1 MTFTLW
7 IKAIPHY
14 IQAYFTTFNVS
25 TVVRL
30 LNTACAPNV
39 TQVQLGA
46 WKSRSYTG
54 FLAQPQWQTQC
65 HFPPSCFSPPCNYNV
80 YADILMKTNGR
91 KQLLCWIEWG
101 KEGGRDGGKEW
112 RGIYMKAV
120 PLEHHF
126 PFLWRLV
133 NNKIKEVSVS
143 NPKWLAVS
151 ASLLKE
157 WDGDGEEKKMRGCG
171 GERDWRKRY
180 DGVKSVEI
188 LRVFGETFR
197 RIG

>member
-54 FLAQPQWQTQC
+54 FLLQPQWQTYF
-65 HFPPSCFSPPCNYNV
+65 HFPLSCFSLPWHCNV
-80 YADILMKTNGR
+80 CAGMLMKTNRR
-91 KQLLCWIEWG
+91 KQPLCWIKWG
-101 KEGGRDGGKEW
+101 KEGGRDGG

-120 PLEHHF
+120 QLEHHF
-126 PFLWRLV
+126 PFLWRLG
-133 NNKIKEVSVS
+133 NNKIKGVSDS

-151 ASLLKE
+151 ASLLKK
-157 WDGDGEEKKMRGCG
+157 WSSDREERKWEGVVEREGAEEVRWSEKWRDIG
-171 GERDWRKRY
+171 GVWRD
-180 DGVKSVEI
+180 V
-188 LRVFGETFR
+188 
-197 RIG
+197 

>member
-54 FLAQPQWQTQC
+54 FLLQPQWQTYF
-65 HFPPSCFSPPCNYNV
+65 HFPLSCFSLPWHCNV
-80 YADILMKTNGR
+80 CAGMLMKTNRR
-91 KQLLCWIEWG
+91 KQPLCWIKWG
-101 KEGGRDGGKEW
+101 KEGGRDGG

-120 PLEHHF
+120 QLEHHF
-126 PFLWRLV
+126 PFLWRLG
-133 NNKIKEVSVS
+133 NNKIKGVSDS